1 MSEEKALP
9 SEKNTAERPAPF
21 AAMKNEVEFTS
32 GMESASEQE
41 QKKVKSILLEIE
53 SELNAYDRTTGL
65 KKIAF
70 SRNFHIRPDLLEKI
84 RSISDIRIQRGI
96 INYYIDS
103 AVHIKTSYI
112 ANMMDVKKRENGLT
126 AKEIAR
132 TCSITASLL
141 SRGIKDGAILL
152 PPASIA
158 AFCDIVTGQ
167 SVAET
172 FFGMPPKI
180 MLPLNLAEVA
190 YRLQI
195 TTDVQF
201 EAAERIAEEHHIQNI
216 GMTIDSVT
224 MWERFVEY
232 NTDHGFTEG
241 SLGAV
246 PLRHYETITLRK
258 LQQVAESEKA
268 ESAAPQ
274 TGRGRRKTMPTPSGI
289 ALFGY
294 RYNISPDYF
303 LARDYVLHN
312 HVFIPG
318 RFFTHDINSDTQKC
332 QEVIDPRIRRILGR
346 LLCMRTD
353 ERMTVCGE
361 IIAKTI

>member
-53 SELNAYDRTTGL
+53 SELNAYDRATGL

-96 INYYIDS
+96 INYYIDT

-232 NTDHGFTEG
+232 NTDRG
-241 SLGAV
+241 
-246 PLRHYETITLRK
+246 Y
-258 LQQVAESEKA
+258 
-268 ESAAPQ
+268 SAATSVRMPAR
-274 TGRGRRKTMPTPSGI
+274 TIRMRG
-289 ALFGY
+289 
-294 RYNISPDYF
+294 
-303 LARDYVLHN
+303 
-312 HVFIPG
+312 
-318 RFFTHDINSDTQKC
+318 
-332 QEVIDPRIRRILGR
+332 RIRRSFRGWRRGPDSLRWRRSFLPITTGCA
-346 LLCMRTD
+346 LLCSRSCGTSPRGRSGGTKRT
-353 ERMTVCGE
+353 RSTPCGTAA
-361 IIAKTI
+361 ISDTCRSFGRRAGMNRRKCVRWRNGCSMK

>member
-1 MSEEKALP
+1 MSEEKALS

-53 SELNAYDRTTGL
+53 SELNAYDRATGL

-232 NTDHGFTEG
+232 NTDCGFTEG

-274 TGRGRRKTMPTPSGI
+274 TGADAGKPCPLRPASLCSDIGITFLPTTSSHGIMCFITTSLSQGVSLPMTSTPILRSARRSLT
-289 ALFGY
+289 
-294 RYNISPDYF
+294 R
-303 LARDYVLHN
+303 V
-312 HVFIPG
+312 
-318 RFFTHDINSDTQKC
+318 SDASWAGC
-332 QEVIDPRIRRILGR
+332 SVCRRTR
-346 LLCMRTD
+346 
-353 ERMTVCGE
+353 E
-361 IIAKTI
+361 

>member
-246 PLRHYETITLRK
+246 PLRHY
-258 LQQVAESEKA
+258 
-268 ESAAPQ
+268 
-274 TGRGRRKTMPTPSGI
+274 RG
-289 ALFGY
+289 
-294 RYNISPDYF
+294 SP
-303 LARDYVLHN
+303 
-312 HVFIPG
+312 
-318 RFFTHDINSDTQKC
+318 
-332 QEVIDPRIRRILGR
+332 
-346 LLCMRTD
+346 
-353 ERMTVCGE
+353 
-361 IIAKTI
+361 